1 MQELSDI
8 HFSEF
13 SMVDDFGRVFYH
25 NDKIYRAIRPE
36 KKSDCLEKLNSDLF
50 KELTEKQLI
59 PFTTVTDL
67 KVEGYDLVIEHEKLL
82 NTKQH
87 EWSFN
92 MLKEASQM
100 VLEVNRIC
108 NKYGCEL
115 KDAHT
120 LNVLF
125 RGSQPVY
132 IDIGS
137 ITTHAVVGS
146 WVAYKEF
153 LSSFIIPLT
162 FWSRNRI
169 YIARKML
176 ESNFHRMVT
185 LPEQSLVESGLLELL
200 ETKDNNYLFRMRSVV
215 LFNQLKKDSW
225 LSRVANASN
234 GTIKKVTGRNTKIF
248 SFESKVDKNN
258 YYSQLFPVNSINEF
272 VCSLT
277 APAVA
282 STWQGYHQKFY
293 SNDDNINYS
302 DRFLRLLDMIRQ
314 LEDVNTVIDLAGNE
328 GYFSILLNKEIQSLQ
343 RIVLA
348 DYDANAIDSAYNYL
362 KSSGQQKVEPVLLN
376 FMFTPDLLGTSKR
389 LSSDIAIALA
399 VTHHLILTAHYS
411 LPAIF
416 ERLKLYSKKY
426 VMIEFMPLGLWSI
439 NDTEYP
445 SVPEW
450 YTQEWFRNWFVKYF
464 DLLLEEKLEKNRVVF
479 LGKIK

>member
-59 PFTTVTDL
+59 PITTVTDL

-137 ITTHAVVGS
+137 ITTHTIVGS
-146 WVAYKEF
+146 WVA
-153 LSSFIIPLT
+153 
-162 FWSRNRI
+162 
-169 YIARKML
+169 
-176 ESNFHRMVT
+176 
-185 LPEQSLVESGLLELL
+185 
-200 ETKDNNYLFRMRSVV
+200 
-215 LFNQLKKDSW
+215 
-225 LSRVANASN
+225 
-234 GTIKKVTGRNTKIF
+234 
-248 SFESKVDKNN
+248 
-258 YYSQLFPVNSINEF
+258 
-272 VCSLT
+272 
-277 APAVA
+277 
-282 STWQGYHQKFY
+282 
-293 SNDDNINYS
+293 
-302 DRFLRLLDMIRQ
+302 
-314 LEDVNTVIDLAGNE
+314 
-328 GYFSILLNKEIQSLQ
+328 
-343 RIVLA
+343 
-348 DYDANAIDSAYNYL
+348 
-362 KSSGQQKVEPVLLN
+362 
-376 FMFTPDLLGTSKR
+376 
-389 LSSDIAIALA
+389 
-399 VTHHLILTAHYS
+399 
-411 LPAIF
+411 
-416 ERLKLYSKKY
+416 
-426 VMIEFMPLGLWSI
+426 
-439 NDTEYP
+439 
-445 SVPEW
+445 
-450 YTQEWFRNWFVKYF
+450 
-464 DLLLEEKLEKNRVVF
+464 
-479 LGKIK
+479 